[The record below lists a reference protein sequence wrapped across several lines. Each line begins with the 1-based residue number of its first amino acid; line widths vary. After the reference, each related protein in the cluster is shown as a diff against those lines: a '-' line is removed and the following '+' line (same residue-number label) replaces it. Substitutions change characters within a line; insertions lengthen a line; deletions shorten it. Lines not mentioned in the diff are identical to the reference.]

1 MLDENTG
8 PVNMLKQQLRAT
20 GVSAQ
25 NVLTQFSEVPRQHF
39 VPEIFVDMAYAD
51 CTLALGHEQIM
62 LQPKEQ
68 AKIVQALAIQDND
81 KILEIGTGTG
91 YLTAILAK
99 LSQYVHSYD
108 IFLDFTEKAQLKLA
122 EINIDN
128 VTLITDDANHSWNK
142 HGLFDVICCTAG
154 LPLYPE
160 SYKQG
165 LNVGGRLFAIVG
177 QAPSMQAMLIT
188 RIAEE
193 TWSETILF
201 ETAVPEMINAPHP
214 EPFNF

>member
-20 GVSAQ
+20 GVFDKD
-25 NVLTQFSEVPRQHF
+25 VLTQFAEIPRQHF
-39 VPEIFVDMAYAD
+39 VPEPFIDLAYAD
-51 CTLALGHEQIM
+51 CTLALAHDQIL

-68 AKIVQALAIQDND
+68 ARIVQALAIQPNDN
-81 KILEIGTGTG
+81 ILEIGTGTG

-99 LSQYVHSYD
+99 LGRYVHSYD
-108 IFLDFTEKAQLKLA
+108 IYLDFTEKAQLKLA

-128 VTLITDDANHSWNK
+128 VSLITDDANYNWDKN
-142 HGLFDVICCTAG
+142 GPYDVICCNAG

-177 QAPSMQAMLIT
+177 TAPSMQAMLIT

-201 ETAVPEMINAPHP
+201 ETTVPEMINAPHP
-214 EPFNF
+214 ETFNF